1 MNGMIL
7 DRIDP
12 NIAAILVVGVLAL
25 VYVFV
30 LLVAMRRFRV
40 RKRITALSQRW
51 QARAAG
57 AEIEIPSI
65 RRDTVTVGPLL
76 RKILPNQDRLRLRLS
91 QSGRSI
97 TVRQYVLG
105 SLVIGLLTVVLMAVV
120 LGYSVPVSVLGACV
134 AGFALPHLFVNHLC
148 RRRQH
153 AFTDQ
158 FPEGI
163 ELIIRGLRTGMP
175 LIESAAIL
183 AREMPKPIGPEFQGI
198 VDSVRLGNTLDDA
211 LRAALLRIDTPEFRF
226 FATAVTI
233 QQTTGGNLAE
243 TLGNLADML
252 RKRQQMKQ
260 QIKAIVSEPK
270 ASAWILGSLPFI
282 MFAIL
287 FAVEA
292 SYAMTLFHDP
302 RGRLMLG
309 LALMSQFIGVVIM
322 VRMVK
327 FKI

>member
-1 MNGMIL
+1 
-7 DRIDP
+7 
-12 NIAAILVVGVLAL
+12 
-25 VYVFV
+25 
-30 LLVAMRRFRV
+30 
-40 RKRITALSQRW
+40 
-51 QARAAG
+51 
-57 AEIEIPSI
+57 
-65 RRDTVTVGPLL
+65 
-76 RKILPNQDRLRLRLS
+76 
-91 QSGRSI
+91 
-97 TVRQYVLG
+97 
-105 SLVIGLLTVVLMAVV
+105 
-120 LGYSVPVSVLGACV
+120 LGACV
-134 AGFALPHLFVNHLC
+134 TGFALPHLFVSHLC
-148 RRRQH
+148 RRRQR

-163 ELIIRGLRTGMP
+163 ELIIRGLRTGQP
-175 LIESAAIL
+175 LIESAAYM

-260 QIKAIVSEPK
+260 RIKAIVSEPK

-287 FAVEA
+287 FIVEA
-292 SYAMTLFHDP
+292 SYVMTLFDDP
-302 RGRLMLG
+302 RGHLLVG
-309 LALMSQFIGVVIM
+309 LALLSQFIGVVIM

>member
-1 MNGMIL
+1 MNGMVL
-7 DRIDP
+7 DTIDP
-12 NIAAILVVGVLAL
+12 NIAAILVAGVLAL
-25 VYVFV
+25 VYVLV
-30 LLVAMRRFRV
+30 LLVAMRRLRI

-51 QARAAG
+51 QSRADG
-57 AEIEIPSI
+57 TEIPSI
-65 RRDTVTVGPLL
+65 RRDTLTVGPLL
-76 RKILPNQDRLRLRLS
+76 RKILPNQDRLRMRLS

-97 TVRQYVLG
+97 TVGQYVLG
-105 SLVIGLLTVVLMAVV
+105 SLVIGLLAAALMAVV
-120 LGYSVPVSVLGACV
+120 LSYSVPVSVLGACV
-134 AGFALPHLFVNHLC
+134 AGFALPHLFVGHLC

-163 ELIIRGLRTGMP
+163 ELIIRGLRTGQP
-175 LIESAAIL
+175 LIESAAYM

-252 RKRQQMKQ
+252 RKRQQMRQ
-260 QIKAIVSEPK
+260 RIKAVVSEPK

-287 FAVEA
+287 FVIEA
-292 SYAMTLFHDP
+292 SYVMTLFDDP
-302 RGRLMLG
+302 RGHLLVG
-309 LALMSQFIGVVIM
+309 LALLSQFIGVLIM
-322 VRMVK
+322 VRMIK

>member
-1 MNGMIL
+1 MNGMVL

-12 NIAAILVVGVLAL
+12 NIAAILVVSVLAL
-25 VYVFV
+25 VYVLV
-30 LLVAMRRFRV
+30 LLVAVRRLKV

-51 QARAAG
+51 QSRAAG
-57 AEIEIPSI
+57 SEIPSI
-65 RRDTVTVGPLL
+65 RRETLTVGPLL
-76 RKILPNQDRLRLRLS
+76 RKMLPNQDRLRMRLL
-91 QSGRSI
+91 QSGWSI
-97 TVRQYVLG
+97 TVGQYVLG
-105 SLVIGLLTVVLMAVV
+105 SLVIGLLVAALMTVV
-120 LGYSVPVSVLGACV
+120 LGYSVPLSVLGACV
-134 AGFALPHLFVNHLC
+134 AGFALPHLFVSHLC
-148 RRRQH
+148 KRRQN
-153 AFTDQ
+153 AFMNQ

-163 ELIIRGLRTGMP
+163 ELIIRGLRTGRP
-175 LIESAAIL
+175 LIESAALL
-183 AREMPKPIGPEFQGI
+183 AHEMPKPISPEFQGI

-252 RKRQQMKQ
+252 RKRKHMKQ
-260 QIKAIVSEPK
+260 RIKAIVSEPK

-287 FAVEA
+287 FIVEA
-292 SYAMTLFHDP
+292 SYVMTLFDDP
-302 RGRLMLG
+302 RGHLLVG
-309 LALMSQFIGVVIM
+309 LALLSQFIGVVIM